1 MSTDRV
7 GDGIGYGSTGRHD
20 RWFADAFRAK
30 GAKCGWYFNKN
41 GSYMRHILAERQRI
55 IHQRR
60 GESLAIFVIN
70 QSLKER
76 PADTLGDTP
85 VNLSLNLSW
94 IDGKSDILYG
104 HVVKHTYL
112 ARLRI
117 NRYFCYRLCR
127 HCRAWYRYCRV
138 PRSPPRMTSPALPQR

>member
-1 MSTDRV
+1 MSTDSV
-7 GDGIGYGSTGRHD
+7 GDGIGYGCTHRHD
-20 RWFADAFRAK
+20 GWLADAFRTK
-30 GAKCGWYFNKN
+30 GSKCGGYFNKN

-60 GESLAIFVIN
+60 GESLAIFVIS

-85 VNLSLNLSW
+85 IDLSLNLSW
-94 IDGKSDILYG
+94 IYGKSDILYG

-112 ARLRI
+112 SCFRI
-117 NRYFCYRLCR
+117 NRYFCYMHGKHR
-127 HCRAWYRYCRV
+127 
-138 PRSPPRMTSPALPQR
+138 